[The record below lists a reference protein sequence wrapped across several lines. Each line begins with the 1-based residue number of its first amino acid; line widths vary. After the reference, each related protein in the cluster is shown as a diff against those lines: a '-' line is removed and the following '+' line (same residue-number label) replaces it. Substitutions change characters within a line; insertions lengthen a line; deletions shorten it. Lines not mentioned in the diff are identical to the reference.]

1 MRTTRRASLAILT
14 SVAVLVISAVAAAGS
29 TAQIQG
35 PKEDTGGGI
44 AAACVAPA
52 DATADPVPCNDIGQP
67 VPGGGMA
74 MCAQGVPDCNDM
86 NLGSGGQSEPGSAG
100 GGEPVEV
107 PPAGGTDG
115 STGTGGD
122 PTCGETVQGPDG
134 TVSSTPCDPAEP
146 PPPVEPAITEPT
158 PGMANVYARPFD
170 SAMVG
175 DDDVTVTLDFVS
187 GIEPCYVLDHVDVAY
202 RAATVT
208 ITLFEGNDDSDGQVA
223 CIDIGVFKR
232 TIVTLGQPLAG
243 RTIVDGATA

>member
-1 MRTTRRASLAILT
+1 MRTKRRASLALLT
-14 SVAVLVISAVAAAGS
+14 SVAVLVIFAVAAAGS
-29 TAQIQG
+29 AAPIQPG
-35 PKEDTGGGI
+35 PKEDTGGG
-44 AAACVAPA
+44 A
-52 DATADPVPCNDIGQP
+52 ATACAPEASNCNDTP
-67 VPGGGMA
+67 VGVPGSGGGMA
-74 MCAQGVPDCNDM
+74 MCTADHPDCNDM
-86 NLGSGGQSEPGSAG
+86 VFGGGGQSEPGSAG

-107 PPAGGTDG
+107 PPANPG
-115 STGTGGD
+115 GGD
-122 PTCGETVQGPDG
+122 DPVSSPCGVQVSGTGPDG

-146 PPPVEPAITEPT
+146 PPPVEPTITEPT

-175 DDDVTVTLDFVS
+175 DDDVTVTIDFVS

-232 TIVTLGQPLAG
+232 TIVTLDQPLAG
-243 RTIVDGATA
+243 RTIVDGAAA